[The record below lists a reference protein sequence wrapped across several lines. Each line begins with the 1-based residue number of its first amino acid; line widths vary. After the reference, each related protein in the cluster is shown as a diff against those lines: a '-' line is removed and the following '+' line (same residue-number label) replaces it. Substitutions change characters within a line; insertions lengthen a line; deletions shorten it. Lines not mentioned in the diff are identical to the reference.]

1 MSAEFFYKSYANFS
15 KRGRKIRLNITP
27 FGLIVISVCVI
38 SGFAGIN
45 LSASFLY
52 RIFALSLSLIIIALF
67 SRNKNFSNLK
77 VKLFFSKQ
85 FPVGE
90 NSKYLLKIFNEGNND
105 LNDISIALVV
115 GNTIPTLDQ
124 FVTVKEPN
132 EDKRNIWDRKIYYY
146 RWMWHVIRLFKAE
159 FNTVNIKVIRS
170 GAVAVE
176 EPQFNP
182 VKRGKVFIKGA
193 YLIKKD
199 IFGLF
204 NTSKFYELNEN
215 ITILP
220 RKYEID
226 KKVINIIEADIDR
239 TKNSLYN
246 ILHKHK
252 TGDFVGLR
260 QYVPG
265 DPVRN
270 IHWKSWAKT
279 NKPTVIEKGYGK
291 VNEFNIVLFNLIGV
305 ENEGSSL
312 KFEDTLSFTYS
323 LLEYFSKNWFT
334 VNFYYF
340 VNKELKLLTVTN
352 DKGNYPK
359 LYEIICQMDY
369 YVDPDIKNT
378 ANQLRKKL
386 KKHSNSFFIL
396 PSEDNEVINFA
407 NIYSPITAINNDN
420 INNKRIIHIPK
431 TNKNIEQ
438 ITIL

>member
-1 MSAEFFYKSYANFS
+1 MN
-15 KRGRKIRLNITP
+15 N
-27 FGLIVISVCVI
+27 ISV
-38 SGFAGIN
+38 
-45 LSASFLY
+45 
-52 RIFALSLSLIIIALF
+52 
-67 SRNKNFSNLK
+67 
-77 VKLFFSKQ
+77 
-85 FPVGE
+85 
-90 NSKYLLKIFNEGNND
+90 
-105 LNDISIALVV
+105 ALVV
-115 GNTIPTLDQ
+115 GNTIPTSAQ
-124 FVTVKEPN
+124 FVSVKEPN

-159 FNTVNIKVIRS
+159 FDTVNIKIIKS
-170 GAVAVE
+170 GSVAIE
-176 EPQFNP
+176 EPPFNP
-182 VKRGKVFIKGA
+182 VKRGKVSIKGA

-204 NTSKFYELNEN
+204 NTSKFYQLNEN

-220 RKYEID
+220 KKYEID
-226 KKVINIIEADIDR
+226 NKVVNIIEADIDR
-239 TKNSLYN
+239 TRNSLYN

-265 DPVRN
+265 DPIRN

-279 NKPTVIEKGYGK
+279 DKPTVVEKGYGK
-291 VNEFNIVLFNLIGV
+291 VNEFNVVLFNITRS
-305 ENEGSSL
+305 ENEGFSL

-340 VNKELKLLTVTN
+340 VNKELKFLTVTN

-359 LYEIICQMDY
+359 LYEIICQIDY
-369 YVDPDIKNT
+369 CVNPEIKNT

-396 PSEDNEVINFA
+396 PTEDNEVMNFA
-407 NIYSPITAINNDN
+407 NNFSPITAVNTNDN
-420 INNKRIIHIPK
+420 TTKKRILEIPK
-431 TNKNIEQ
+431 VNNEIEQ